1 MHTSERCPKGGEHDG
16 VENNENENISK
27 ILGFVKYL
35 RKSNFFIQCKIAK
48 WRSNKPFTDREFWD
62 AFNYFENA
70 LKEAKKQGKTELPIP
85 ALSTLD
91 EAYCILMDDIN
102 PDISNAPLY
111 VVKYLY
117 LPAYQEMIDSYKI
130 KIIPVY

>member
-1 MHTSERCPKGGEHDG
+1 MEAFIIGYMIINEIAG
-16 VENNENENISK
+16 VAMAAGYINHLKKN
-27 ILGFVKYL
+27 GY
-35 RKSNFFIQCKIAK
+35 FIQRKIKK
-48 WRSNKPFTDREFWD
+48 WRSKKPFTDREFWD

-70 LKEAKKQGKTELPIP
+70 LKEAKKQGKTELHIP

-91 EAYCILMDDIN
+91 EAYCILMDDIS

-117 LPAYQEMIDSYKI
+117 LPAYQEMIDSYRI
-130 KIIPVY
+130 KIILV

>member
-1 MHTSERCPKGGEHDG
+1 METFIIGYMIANEIVG
-16 VENNENENISK
+16 VVMAV
-27 ILGFVKYL
+27 GFVKYL
-35 RKSNFFIQCKIAK
+35 RKSGFFIQRKIEK

-70 LKEAKKQGKTELPIP
+70 LKEAKKQGKTELHIP

-111 VVKYLY
+111 VVEHLY
-117 LPAYQEMIDSYKI
+117 SPAYQEMIDSYGI

>member
-1 MHTSERCPKGGEHDG
+1 METFIIGYMIANEIVG
-16 VENNENENISK
+16 VVMAV
-27 ILGFVKYL
+27 GFVKYL
-35 RKSNFFIQCKIAK
+35 CKSNFFIQRKIAK

-62 AFNYFENA
+62 AFNYFESA
-70 LKEAKKQGKTELPIP
+70 LKEAKKQDKTELHIP

-102 PDISNAPLY
+102 PDISNAPFY

-117 LPAYQEMIDSYKI
+117 LPAYQEMIDSYRI

>member
-1 MHTSERCPKGGEHDG
+1 METFIIGYMIMNEIAG
-16 VENNENENISK
+16 VAMAAGYINHLKKNGYFMQRK
-27 ILGFVKYL
+27 IK
-35 RKSNFFIQCKIAK
+35 K
-48 WRSNKPFTDREFWD
+48 WRSKKPYSDVEFWT

-70 LKEAKKQGKTELPIP
+70 LKETKKQGKTELRIP

-102 PDISNAPLY
+102 PDISNAPSYVIEHLY
-111 VVKYLY
+111 S
-117 LPAYQEMIDSYKI
+117 PAYQEMIDSYGI

>member
-1 MHTSERCPKGGEHDG
+1 MEAFIIGYMIANEVVG
-16 VENNENENISK
+16 VVMAAGYINHFKKNGYFMQRK
-27 ILGFVKYL
+27 IE
-35 RKSNFFIQCKIAK
+35 K
-48 WRSNKPFTDREFWD
+48 WRSKKPFTDREFWD

-70 LKEAKKQGKTELPIP
+70 LKEAKKQGKTELHIP

-117 LPAYQEMIDSYKI
+117 LPAYQEMIDSYRI